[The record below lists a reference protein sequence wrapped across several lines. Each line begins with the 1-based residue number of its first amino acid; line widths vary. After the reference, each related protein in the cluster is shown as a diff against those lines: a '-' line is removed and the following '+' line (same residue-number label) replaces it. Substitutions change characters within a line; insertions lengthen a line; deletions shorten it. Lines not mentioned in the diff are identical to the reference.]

1 MHFSFNNFKIIIL
14 LMSQFVFGQDPP
26 NINWH
31 QINTKHYDIIFP
43 YEIQDEAIRVANTFE
58 HILIKKLS
66 ISEFQFYFQIEDP
79 FLMDT

>member
-43 YEIQDEAIRVANTFE
+43 YEIQDEAIRVANTLE
-58 HILIKKLS
+58 HIH
-66 ISEFQFYFQIEDP
+66 FQLYIDQKI
-79 FLMDT
+79 LLKY